1 MGGPFP
7 QHGVRHAALDLA
19 QGGPPPRTPGD
30 RAHRLGS
37 VSPLP
42 ALPALS
48 SRCASL
54 RRGQSKPCGL
64 RHPPAPPHASLALAG
79 QRLTSPAGC
88 VSSHT
93 SLAAQRGEAATPP
106 LAAEP
111 AEQPRPTGRTAA
123 TTLLAAERRRS
134 GHAYAGEAASLPGGE
149 RRSLIGSPPATSC
162 TGRPAL
168 WRCCAGSIPIFVYS
182 VAAKSSGEWTLSE
195 A

>member
-106 LAAEP
+106 LRAQP
-111 AEQPRPTGRTAA
+111 A
-123 TTLLAAERRRS
+123 
-134 GHAYAGEAASLPGGE
+134 H
-149 RRSLIGSPPATSC
+149 
-162 TGRPAL
+162 L
-168 WRCCAGSIPIFVYS
+168 WRQPEAHWPRQRPHVRERSRVTTKGTGSD
-182 VAAKSSGEWTLSE
+182 AA
-195 A
+195 